1 MPVIINSV
9 SSLAAKKA
17 TSIPTTA
24 QNQRGGAY
32 SVNLVCA
39 KNNRKSLTLTKKLA
53 DTLQITTDVHIT
65 VYANDGSIALSSAP
79 IDEYSVKYAF
89 SNEKD
94 YIIYNACLVR
104 FIADTFA
111 LDYTERTSY
120 SFNRITFGTVN
131 SVKFAEVIMT
141 DKPMVASNTA
151 EVEVDIEVEA
161 DTVTEEFDDDS
172 DA

>member
-1 MPVIINSV
+1 MSNITTTAP
-9 SSLAAKKA
+9 SLAAKKA
-17 TSIPTTA
+17 TVIPTTA

-79 IDEYSVKYAF
+79 INEYSVKYAF

-131 SVKFAEVIMT
+131 GVKYAEVIMT
-141 DKPMVASNTA
+141 DKPMVASSTA
-151 EVEVDIEVEA
+151 EVEVDVEA
-161 DTVTEEFDDDS
+161 DTETEEFDDDS